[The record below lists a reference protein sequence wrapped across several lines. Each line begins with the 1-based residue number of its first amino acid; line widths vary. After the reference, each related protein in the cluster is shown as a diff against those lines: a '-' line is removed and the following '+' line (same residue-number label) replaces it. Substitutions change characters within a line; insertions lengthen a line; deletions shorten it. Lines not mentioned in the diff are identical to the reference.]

1 MIKIFF
7 NDEQIVKYLQ
17 SKGYIIQKKEDRL
30 KSVEKARQER
40 QEQIKQRIKKAIQ
53 EMKEQGIVINANRLS
68 KWAKINYRTAQKY
81 LKEVENV
88 W

>member
-88 W
+88 